1 MNSPL
6 GRRLRALPF
15 AAALLMTAS
24 PLVAQTPPAAPTVE
38 LSADASRRAP
48 NDLASAGAFHEA
60 SGTDTAA
67 LARDANAVIAKAL
80 ETARAYPDVST
91 RTSAVSTFPVYGKD
105 GRNIEAWRLRSE
117 LHLESRNIAALS
129 ELLSKLQGSLAISNL
144 VLQPAPDTRD
154 ATSDLAVTDAI
165 RAFEARAAAV
175 SATLGKTYRIRSL
188 AINYGGSRQPIFPP
202 MRAMA
207 MAADAAPMPIES
219 GETDVGVSVSGTIE
233 LLDK

>member
-1 MNSPL
+1 MNIALARHL
-6 GRRLRALPF
+6 GILPI
-15 AAALLMTAS
+15 AAALLMSTS
-24 PLVAQTPPAAPTVE
+24 PLLAQTPPPPPTVE

-67 LARDANAVIAKAL
+67 LAREVNVVITKAL

-91 RTSAVSTFPVYGKD
+91 RSSAVSTFPVYGKD

-117 LHLESRNIAALS
+117 LHLESRNLSALS
-129 ELLSKLQGSLAISNL
+129 ELLGKLQETLAISSL
-144 VLQPAPDTRD
+144 VLQPAPETRD

-165 RAFEARAAAV
+165 RAFEARATSV
-175 SATLGKTYRIRSL
+175 SATLGKTYRIRNL

-202 MRAMA
+202 MRAVA
-207 MAADAAPMPIES
+207 MASDMAPMPIES
-219 GETDVGVSVSGTIE
+219 GETDVSVSVSGTIE

>member
-1 MNSPL
+1 MNAHL
-6 GRRLRALPF
+6 GRHLRALPF
-15 AAALLMTAS
+15 VAALLMSAPS
-24 PLVAQTPPAAPTVE
+24 LMAQTPPALPTVE

-60 SGTDTAA
+60 SGTDPAA
-67 LARDANAVIAKAL
+67 LAREVNAVIATAL
-80 ETARAYPDVST
+80 ETTHAYPDVST
-91 RTSAVSTFPVYGKD
+91 RSSAVTTFPVYGEN
-105 GRNIEAWRLRSE
+105 GRNIEAWRLRAE

-129 ELLSKLQGSLAISNL
+129 ELLGKLQGSLAISSL
-144 VLQPAPDTRD
+144 ILQPAPETRD

-165 RAFEARAAAV
+165 RAFEARAASV

-188 AINYGGSRQPIFPP
+188 AINHGSGRPPVFPQ

-207 MAADAAPMPIES
+207 MAADAAPMPVES
-219 GETDVGVSVSGTIE
+219 GESDVIVSVTGTIE